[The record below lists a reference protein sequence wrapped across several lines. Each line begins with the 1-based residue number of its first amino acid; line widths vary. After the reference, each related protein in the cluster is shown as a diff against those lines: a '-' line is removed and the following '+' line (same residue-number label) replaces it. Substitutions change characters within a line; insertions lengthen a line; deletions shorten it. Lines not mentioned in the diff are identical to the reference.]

1 MKVVSSYAVE
11 IKHLNKIFKDT
22 VRVYRSALSF
32 LIEVYDKEWNYLSAI
47 TKQKERFNTAEHL
60 VHSTKHNK
68 AKYDFDTQF
77 YKIPSYLRRD
87 VINTALGAVS
97 SYRSNLKNWEAAGK
111 KGNPPVLQVNRY
123 VTPVFFR
130 DNMYLETESGT
141 VCKLKV
147 LHNNDW
153 IWITV
158 TLKKTDV
165 SYLRNTGATANP
177 QHRNW
182 RSIIKSGSYDLLMRN
197 R

>member
-1 MKVVSSYAVE
+1 MTIVRKEEPMKVVSSYAVE
-11 IKHLNKIFKDT
+11 IRHFNQIFKDT

-32 LIEVYDKEWNYLSAI
+32 LIEVYDKERNYLSAI

-111 KGNPPVLQVNRY
+111 KGYPPVLQA
-123 VTPVFFR
+123 
-130 DNMYLETESGT
+130 
-141 VCKLKV
+141 
-147 LHNNDW
+147 
-153 IWITV
+153 
-158 TLKKTDV
+158 
-165 SYLRNTGATANP
+165 TG
-177 QHRNW
+177 
-182 RSIIKSGSYDLLMRN
+182 M
-197 R
+197 